1 MKGKIVKLL
10 GGFYYI
16 YAKGNIYET
25 RARGNFRYNQTKPVV
40 GDDVEFKYE
49 EDKLGY
55 IEKVYPRKNILVRP
69 TVANVDQVLIVIP
82 TKDPVYN
89 LNLVDKMIS
98 YYEGSV
104 KILIAINKYD
114 LDEEEAQKLMDI
126 YIKAGFQT
134 FMLSY
139 KFEFT
144 FKLLKEYLEGKTTAL
159 CGVSAAGKSTI
170 ASYILQKEVVVGGIS
185 EKTKR
190 GKHTTRHTEL
200 FFGDNETYLFDTP
213 GFSSLELDLEK
224 DDLHERFREFSIY
237 ESECKFS
244 NCKHINEPKCAVKEA
259 VENNKIS
266 DSRYENYLNIYNE
279 LKEKEKY

>member
-25 RARGNFRYNQTKPVV
+25 RARGNFRHNQTKPVV

-89 LNLVDKMIS
+89 LNLVDKMIAH
-98 YYEGSV
+98 YEGSV

>member
-25 RARGNFRYNQTKPVV
+25 RARGNFRHNQTKPVV

-89 LNLVDKMIS
+89 LNLVDKMIAH
-98 YYEGSV
+98 YEGSV

-224 DDLHERFREFSIY
+224 DDLHERFREYSIY